1 MLSYLWKSQ
10 GVTLAIQ
17 VKKFKVNCALPFI
30 FLHINLKQE
39 SILSFVLLKVYFGL
53 SIFRLKIVLLPT
65 ETLKRQVLKE
75 DSQKEKCGVF

>member
-1 MLSYLWKSQ
+1 MSH
-10 GVTLAIQ
+10 TL
-17 VKKFKVNCALPFI
+17 

-75 DSQKEKCGVF
+75 DSKKEKCGVF

>member
-1 MLSYLWKSQ
+1 MSH
-10 GVTLAIQ
+10 TL
-17 VKKFKVNCALPFI
+17 